1 MTKEIKRDPINDE
14 IINFSFTV
22 EQVNAILQILG
33 NAPYLA
39 SAQLIQLIQ
48 IQGEP
53 QFQELKKKV
62 KDEPKAAS

>member
-1 MTKEIKRDPINDE
+1 MTIEIKKDPINDE

-22 EQVNAILQILG
+22 EQVNAILHILG

-39 SAQLIQLIQ
+39 SAALIQLIQ

-53 QFQELKKKV
+53 QFEELKKKV
-62 KDEPKAAS
+62 KHESKTAA